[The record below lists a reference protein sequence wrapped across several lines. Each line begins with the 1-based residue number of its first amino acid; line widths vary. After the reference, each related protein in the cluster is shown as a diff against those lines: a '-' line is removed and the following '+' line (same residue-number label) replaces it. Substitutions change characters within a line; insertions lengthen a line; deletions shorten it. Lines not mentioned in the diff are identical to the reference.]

1 MVVRMRHTKSH
12 RNNRRA
18 HHALEK
24 PAVAVDKDTGTK
36 HLRHRVNPTTG
47 KYRGRQVLEAKV

>member
-1 MVVRMRHTKSH
+1 MVVRMRSTKSH
-12 RNNRRA
+12 RNNTRS

-24 PAVAVDKDTGTK
+24 PAIAVDKKTGTK

-47 KYRGRQVLEAKV
+47 EYRGRQVVKAKS